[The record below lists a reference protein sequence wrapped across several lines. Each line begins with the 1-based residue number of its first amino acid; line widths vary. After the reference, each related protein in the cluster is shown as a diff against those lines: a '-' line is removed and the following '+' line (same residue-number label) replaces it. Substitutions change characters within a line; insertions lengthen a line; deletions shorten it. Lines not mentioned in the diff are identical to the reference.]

1 MANFQELS
9 NLVWKV
15 ADDVPKLSKT
25 GPKWG
30 RNYPAADTLAKRI
43 ADYCCHKVH
52 IFTNAHGGFVQ
63 VTPLVGRLS
72 NLDVQVSPDDA
83 WHRHWFTDQQS
94 GI

>member
-1 MANFQELS
+1 MDTTKF
-9 NLVWKV
+9 
-15 ADDVPKLSKT
+15 SKT
-25 GPKWG
+25 APSG
-30 RNYPAADTLAKRI
+30 AVTIQADTLAKRI

-72 NLDVQVSPDDA
+72 NLDVQVSPNDA
-83 WHRHWFTDQQS
+83 WHGHWFTDQQS